1 MKDILFK
8 KVKCNAYLKKVYD
21 GKFIDVSQD
30 DFKAIYTDYSNL
42 DKLYTESTCEGDL
55 DFLKTY
61 YEFKEKEFTGLVV
74 GIKDVTA
81 TAYLV
86 ADTGYQY
93 NGKEYIDVGKEA
105 KDIYKCAIVYYG
117 NNRKRYVPLEN
128 IEVGD

>member
-1 MKDILFK
+1 MADILFK
-8 KVKCNAYLKKVYD
+8 KVKCNAYLKRVHD

-30 DFKAIYTDYSNL
+30 DFKAIYTDYHNL
-42 DKLYTESTCEGDL
+42 DKLHTESACEGDL

-61 YEFKEKEFTGLVV
+61 YVLIKKEFTGFVV
-74 GIKDVTA
+74 GVKEVTA

-86 ADTGYQY
+86 ADIGYQY
-93 NGKEYIDVGKEA
+93 NGKEYIYVRKEP

-117 NNRKRYVPLEN
+117 NNRKRLVPLEN

>member
-21 GKFIDVSQD
+21 GKFIDVSQE
-30 DFKAIYTDYSNL
+30 DFKAIYTDYRNL

-74 GIKDVTA
+74 GIKDVTV

-86 ADTGYQY
+86 ADIGYQY
-93 NGKEYIDVGKEA
+93 SGKEYIYVRKEP

>member
-1 MKDILFK
+1 MEDILFK
-8 KVKCNAYLKKVYD
+8 KVKCNAYLKRVYD

-30 DFKAIYTDYSNL
+30 DFKATYVDYGNP
-42 DKLYTESTCEGDL
+42 DKVYTESECAGAL

-86 ADTGYQY
+86 ADTGYHY
-93 NGKEYIDVGKEA
+93 NGKEHIDVLKEP

-128 IEVGD
+128 IKVGD

>member
-8 KVKCNAYLKKVYD
+8 KVKCNAYLKRVRD
-21 GKFIDVSQD
+21 TKFIDVDQD
-30 DFKAIYTDYSNL
+30 TLTADYVTH
-42 DKLYTESTCEGDL
+42 KGHEVTREESGCEGDL

-61 YEFKEKEFTGLVV
+61 YDFTKKEFTGFVV
-74 GIKDVTA
+74 GIKDIYA
-81 TAYLV
+81 TEYLI
-86 ADTGYQY
+86 ADTGYHC
-93 NGKEYIDVGKEA
+93 NGREYIEVRKEP